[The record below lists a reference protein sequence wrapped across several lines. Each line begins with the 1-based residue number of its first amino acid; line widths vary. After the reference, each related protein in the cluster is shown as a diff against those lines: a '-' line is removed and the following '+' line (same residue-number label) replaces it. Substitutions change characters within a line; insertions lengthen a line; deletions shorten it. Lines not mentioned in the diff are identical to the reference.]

1 MKRDR
6 IMKSVIFLCLAWNTI
21 SSKAL
26 DYKFKMK
33 NGQPELEVVKE
44 DKKEAKKHSQ
54 KSQTFNVKPLTDMQM
69 IQLNPTLAPMIELG
83 DILKEFTKTMK
94 QKKKHKKHKK
104 RKAKKRKLHIKKTST
119 KQTKSTDSP
128 ARKTFIPGMST
139 GGSAALLGGGALVA
153 GVGAGMAMGAADNE
167 KLEQEISLKENE
179 FGIMKIREKVED
191 DINQE
196 LFTSSIKIRGLRE
209 KAKAILLNGENSIS
223 EVEDQMDNAL
233 GNLTAMDK
241 HMAHAVG

>member
-1 MKRDR
+1 MTRDT
-6 IMKSVIFLCLAWNTI
+6 IMKSLLLFCLVSTSI
-21 SSKAL
+21 CSKAL
-26 DYKFKMK
+26 DYKFKME
-33 NGQPELEVVKE
+33 NGQPELEVVKTDKP
-44 DKKEAKKHSQ
+44 DKKTEKTSPL
-54 KSQTFNVKPLTDMQM
+54 NVKPLTDMQM

-94 QKKKHKKHKK
+94 QKKTHKKHKK
-104 RKAKKRKLHIKKTST
+104 QKAKKRKLHIAKSKKV
-119 KQTKSTDSP
+119 KSSKAP
-128 ARKTFIPGMST
+128 RKAFIPGMST

-196 LFTSSIKIRGLRE
+196 LFSSSIKIRGLRE
-209 KAKAILLNGENSIS
+209 KAKAILFNGENSIS

-241 HMAHAVG
+241 QMNHAIN